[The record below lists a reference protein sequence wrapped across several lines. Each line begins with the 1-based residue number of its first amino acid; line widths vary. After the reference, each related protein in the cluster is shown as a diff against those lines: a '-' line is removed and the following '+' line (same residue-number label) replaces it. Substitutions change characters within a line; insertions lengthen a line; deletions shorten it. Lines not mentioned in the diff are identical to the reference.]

1 MSPFWRII
9 LGIIV
14 MVLGIVMVFKSET
27 LLEWFGENDWA
38 EEKLGAGQS
47 RFFYKLLGLLVA
59 FFGIFIMTNII
70 SDIFGGFAQLFI
82 R

>member
-1 MSPFWRII
+1 MSPFWRVI

-14 MVLGIVMVFKSET
+14 MLLGIVMVFKSET

-38 EEKLGAGQS
+38 EEKLGYGQS
-47 RFFYKLLGLLVA
+47 RFFYKLLGLGTA
-59 FFGIFIMTNII
+59 FLGILIITNII
-70 SDIFGGFAQLFI
+70 SDILGGLAGLFI